1 MAQVPSELVQSV
13 FRVDVEPQKGG
24 YLIKAHGFVPTLGWT
39 KPVLTPYVYVMPPLD
54 GIWDFDF
61 SAEPPKGVVG
71 QVITPIEVSLHWQAA
86 PTFRGARVHS
96 KTNVVVGMVLVAA
109 E

>member
-13 FRVDVEPQKGG
+13 FRVDVEPQKDG
-24 YLIKAHGFVPTLGWT
+24 YLIKAHGFVPTAGWT
-39 KPVLTPYVYVMPPLD
+39 KPTLTPYVYVMPPRD

-61 SAEPPKGVVG
+61 TAEPPQGPVS
-71 QVITPIEVSLHWQAA
+71 QVITPIEATLHWPAGRE
-86 PTFRGARVHS
+86 FRGARVHS

-109 E
+109 